1 MPLPPIPTVLLT
13 RPAAQARA
21 AAAALRAARP
31 GLRVVVAPLLDI
43 APRPLTVAVQEYAGL
58 IFTSVNGVAGF
69 AAQSDLRDRP
79 VWCVGDATAQAAAA
93 AGFAAP
99 ATAGPAGGDAESLLR
114 LLLDSRPT
122 PPLLHLRGRHARGDL
137 APRLTAAGLRCDAA
151 VVYEQIALQLSAEGW
166 ALLTGRDPV
175 VLPLY
180 SPRSARLA
188 AEACEQVTATAPLH
202 PVAISP
208 AAAAAWSRDRGEVP
222 ALASRPDGAAM
233 LRAVLAA
240 CDAIV
245 A

>member
-1 MPLPPIPTVLLT
+1 MPPFTVPTVLLT
-13 RPAAQARA
+13 RPAAQARD

-43 APRPLTVAVQEYAGL
+43 APRALTVAAQDYAGL

-79 VWCVGDATAQAAAA
+79 VWSVGDATARAAAA

-99 ATAGPAGGDAESLLR
+99 VTAGPAGGDAESLLR
-114 LLLDSRPT
+114 LLQEARPSA
-122 PPLLHLRGRHARGDL
+122 PLLHLRGRHARGDL

-151 VVYEQIALQLSAEGW
+151 VVYEQVALPLSAMGQ
-166 ALLTGRDPV
+166 ALLAGRGPV

-188 AEACEQVTATAPLH
+188 AEACEQAPTTAPLH

-208 AAAAAWSRDRGEVP
+208 AAAAAWSHLRPELP
-222 ALASRPDGAAM
+222 SLASRPDGAAM